1 MIEAS
6 PARSTSRTRRITAD
20 AGPARRASSTLAGAR
35 LAGTPYL
42 VVRAVG
48 RGGMGTVYE
57 VEHAEL
63 GRRAA
68 LKVLHRHHHDRPDLA
83 ARLREE
89 ARLQARLRH
98 PNLVEVFDLG
108 VTADGR
114 PWFAMPLLLG
124 RDLRDE
130 LGRGG
135 ALPADAAAALVAQA
149 LDGLSAA
156 HAAGFVHRDVKPEN
170 LFLEA
175 DGTLKVLDFGVAK
188 ALGGGAGGAT
198 DHGASPG
205 TPRSMAP
212 EQCAGGPVDARA
224 DVYAAGL
231 VLYELVA
238 GRGPYDD
245 LLGNDHALRYA
256 HCTRRPA
263 PPSAISPRPVPP
275 ALDALV
281 LRALAK
287 SPADRFQ
294 SAAEMAAALRGL
306 LRAGGEPA
314 PAPSAPRRS
323 SPPRRAPL
331 AAGGRRLRAGRRRP
345 PWVPAALSALALA
358 SFALGLL
365 FGSALPLAAP
375 WRAAVEVP
383 R

>member
-1 MIEAS
+1 MIEATRTHGACRTHRAS
-6 PARSTSRTRRITAD
+6 GTRRVTAD
-20 AGPARRASSTLAGAR
+20 VASARRAAPALAGAR
-35 LAGTPYL
+35 IAGTPWL
-42 VVRAVG
+42 VVRSIG

-57 VEHAEL
+57 VEHAAL

-68 LKVLHRHHHDRPDLA
+68 LKVLHRHHHDRPNLA
-83 ARLREE
+83 ARMREE
-89 ARLQARLRH
+89 ARLLARLRH
-98 PNLVEVFDLG
+98 RNLVEVFDLG

-130 LGRGG
+130 VGRAGP
-135 ALPADAAAALVAQA
+135 LPAEAAAALVAQA

-156 HAAGFVHRDVKPEN
+156 HAAGLVHRDVKPEN

-188 ALGGGAGGAT
+188 ALGAGAGGAT
-198 DHGASPG
+198 NHGASPG

-238 GRGPYDD
+238 GRGPFDD
-245 LLGNDHALRYA
+245 LLGNEHALRYA

-263 PPSAISPRPVPP
+263 PPSSIAPRAAPP
-275 ALDALV
+275 ALDALI

-287 SPADRFQ
+287 APADRFQ
-294 SAAEMAAALRGL
+294 SAAEMAAALRRL
-306 LRAGGEPA
+306 PR
-314 PAPSAPRRS
+314 PSAEGVPTRTS
-323 SPPRRAPL
+323 
-331 AAGGRRLRAGRRRP
+331 
-345 PWVPAALSALALA
+345 PWVPAALSALAMA
-358 SFALGLL
+358 SFAIGLL
-365 FGSALPLAAP
+365 TGHALPI
-375 WRAAVEVP
+375 VP
-383 R
+383 